1 MANHHDDDHSHHDH
15 HDEEH
20 HTHDDH
26 DHDDEHEHSHGFFE
40 MLHEA
45 IPFLH
50 GHSHGE
56 VNIDSALEA
65 SERGIWALK
74 VSLAI
79 LALTALIQIG
89 IYAIS
94 GSAGLLADTIHNFS
108 DALTAIPLGL
118 AFLLARRVATRR
130 YTYGYGRAED
140 IAGTIIVL
148 MILASALVAGY
159 ESYQKIVNPHPLE
172 NAGW

>member
-1 MANHHDDDHSHHDH
+1 MADHHDQDHPHDHSHDAADNHDYA
-15 HDEEH
+15 
-20 HTHDDH
+20 
-26 DHDDEHEHSHGFFE
+26 HSHAHDNGFLATLRE
-40 MLHEA
+40 G

-56 VNIDSALEA
+56 LNLDNALET
-65 SERGIWALK
+65 SERGISALK

-79 LALTALIQIG
+79 LAITALIQIG

-118 AFLLARRVATRR
+118 AFLLTRRAANRR
-130 YTYGYGRAED
+130 YTYGYGRAAELS
-140 IAGTIIVL
+140 GSRIVL
-148 MILASALVAGY
+148 ILFGGEMLAG
-159 ESYQKIVNPHPLE
+159 VVC
-172 NAGW
+172 A

>member
-1 MANHHDDDHSHHDH
+1 MADHHDHDHPHDHSHG
-15 HDEEH
+15 
-20 HTHDDH
+20 
-26 DHDDEHEHSHGFFE
+26 HEHDNGFLATLRE
-40 MLHEA
+40 G

-56 VNIDSALEA
+56 LNLDNALEA
-65 SERGIWALK
+65 SERGISALK

-79 LALTALIQIG
+79 LAITALIQIG

-118 AFLLARRVATRR
+118 AFLLTRRVATRR
-130 YTYGYGRAED
+130 YTYGYGRAEG
-140 IAGTIIVL
+140 IAGTIIVFL
-148 MILASALVAGY
+148 ILASGLVAGF
-159 ESYQKIVNPHPLE
+159 
-172 NAGW
+172 